1 MLTVVVGA
9 YTLLSDE
16 APVLNTPDAVPILDP
31 SSLIDVQR
39 SQNLPVLFGLSPNI
53 QGELIAANTSHGL
66 FSPNSTG
73 AFEVWPGTNEIQADI
88 VGDKQGNNKVFF
100 SPQKTSAIYGGSKLQ
115 PSALALLACIRV

>member
-1 MLTVVVGA
+1 MW
-9 YTLLSDE
+9 
-16 APVLNTPDAVPILDP
+16 
-31 SSLIDVQR
+31 
-39 SQNLPVLFGLSPNI
+39 PNI